1 MSSSTA
7 TQSLSR
13 VKPGLAEELV
23 RIFMVLSSYPASGLR
38 HAPIARCEQI
48 GCRHAMIMPQVLSAR
63 PGAPSR
69 RQQGFESLP
78 DATSFWEV
86 QRRNGFQGDPGSQ
99 IAQGTFESPS
109 LIAAPAARSSAAPGG
124 RGAVSSWAADYARWV
139 TCRAQPS

>member
-1 MSSSTA
+1 VLFEEIVNRLPFGGAIADGTA
-7 TQSLSR
+7 LAVVGVIVNGRPVIVLRGAGLS
-13 VKPGLAEELV
+13 GELV

-99 IAQGTFESPS
+99 IAQGTFE
-109 LIAAPAARSSAAPGG
+109 
-124 RGAVSSWAADYARWV
+124 
-139 TCRAQPS
+139 